1 MFSVEVKSGEKAK
14 IAMRMNRRSELECSK
29 RQRRCHFGKRE
40 FVRWFSIQ
48 DEMFQKR
55 HIGILTFDG
64 IFLEMYLR

>member
-1 MFSVEVKSGEKAK
+1 
-14 IAMRMNRRSELECSK
+14 MRMNRRSELECSK
-29 RQRRCHFGKRE
+29 RQRRCHFGTRE